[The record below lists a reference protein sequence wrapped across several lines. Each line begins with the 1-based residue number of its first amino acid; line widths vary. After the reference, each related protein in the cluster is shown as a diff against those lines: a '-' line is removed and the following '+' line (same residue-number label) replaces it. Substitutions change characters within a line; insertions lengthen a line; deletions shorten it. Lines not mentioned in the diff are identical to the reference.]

1 MTAFGLTGRKL
12 RLFRTHG
19 TGYIVMEYVEG
30 QTLSKRLKER
40 GVVSEGQLRQIL
52 LPLLDGLEEV
62 HRSGL
67 IHRDIKPENIIM
79 RASDDSPVLLG
90 FGAARQMVMARSRPV
105 TAVLTLHYAPIEQY
119 SETGKQ
125 GPWTDI
131 YALGVPARAR

>member
-52 LPLLDGLEEV
+52 LPLLEGLEEV

-67 IHRDIKPENIIM
+67 IHRDIKPEKHHHARIG
-79 RASDDSPVLLG
+79 RFPGVAGLWCGASDGDGEESPG
-90 FGAARQMVMARSRPV
+90 DGGSDAALCA
-105 TAVLTLHYAPIEQY
+105 
-119 SETGKQ
+119 
-125 GPWTDI
+125 D
-131 YALGVPARAR
+131 